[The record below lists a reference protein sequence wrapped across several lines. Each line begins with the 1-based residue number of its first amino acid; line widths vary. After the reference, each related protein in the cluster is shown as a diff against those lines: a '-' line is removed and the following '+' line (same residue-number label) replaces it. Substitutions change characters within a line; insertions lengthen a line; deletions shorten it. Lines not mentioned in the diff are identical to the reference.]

1 VKKHSSKSASGSRRT
16 SSRSGTSGRAAA
28 TGSPAPAELS
38 GPFAA
43 LLARARSM
51 TPADKKVLLITAGIL
66 TADGELAPHYRSKA
80 SAIQRVLGVRKKA
93 ARRVGV

>member
-1 VKKHSSKSASGSRRT
+1 
-16 SSRSGTSGRAAA
+16 
-28 TGSPAPAELS
+28 
-38 GPFAA
+38 
-43 LLARARSM
+43 M